1 MTARGHEWA
10 DAWLR
15 LWASWQQRESYGRSY
30 PDKAC
35 GFSSGGAHADEA
47 FEHMCEESDAHMC
60 VLVDAAVH
68 DCQPIHAA
76 AIMHAYGVAAVWRMR
91 QPVADLLPGAMD
103 EFERIARMK
112 GVV

>member
-1 MTARGHEWA
+1 MSAHEWA

-15 LWASWQQRESYGRSY
+15 LWAQWQRGESYGRGY

-35 GFSSGGAHADEA
+35 GFSSGGAHAAEA
-47 FEHMCEESDAHMC
+47 FDHMCEESDSHMC
-60 VLVDAAVH
+60 VLVDAAVG
-68 DCQPIHAA
+68 DCKPIHSA

-91 QPVADLLPGAMD
+91 QPVAEILPGAMD
-103 EFERIARMK
+103 EFERLARMK

>member
-15 LWASWQQRESYGRSY
+15 LWATWHQGERYGRGY

-47 FEHMCEESDAHMC
+47 FDHMCEESDSHMC
-60 VLVDAAVH
+60 VLVDAAVN
-68 DCQPIHAA
+68 DCQPIHSA

>member
-1 MTARGHEWA
+1 MNRGHEWA

-15 LWASWQQRESYGRSY
+15 LWAQWQRGESYGRGY

-35 GFSSGGAHADEA
+35 GFSSGGAHADDA
-47 FEHMCEESDAHMC
+47 FDHMCEESDSHMC
-60 VLVDAAVH
+60 VLVDAAVG
-68 DCQPIHAA
+68 DCKPIHSA

-91 QPVADLLPGAMD
+91 QPVAEILPGAMD
-103 EFERIARMK
+103 EFERLARMK

>member
-1 MTARGHEWA
+1 
-10 DAWLR
+10 
-15 LWASWQQRESYGRSY
+15 
-30 PDKAC
+30 
-35 GFSSGGAHADEA
+35 
-47 FEHMCEESDAHMC
+47 MCEESDSHMC
-60 VLVDAAVH
+60 VLVDAAVN
-68 DCQPIHAA
+68 DCQPIHSA

>member
-1 MTARGHEWA
+1 MSARGHEWA

-15 LWASWQQRESYGRSY
+15 LWAHWQQGEHYGRGY

-35 GFSSGGAHADEA
+35 GFSSGGASTEDA
-47 FEHMCEESDAHMC
+47 FGHLCEESDNHMC

-91 QPVADLLPGAMD
+91 QPIADLLPGAMD

>member
-1 MTARGHEWA
+1 MSARGHEWA

-15 LWASWQQRESYGRSY
+15 LWATWHQGERYGRGY

-35 GFSSGGAHADEA
+35 GFSSGGAH
-47 FEHMCEESDAHMC
+47 SDGSFFDQMEDSDNYMC
-60 VLVDAAVH
+60 VLVDAAVN

-91 QPVADLLPGAMD
+91 QPVADLLPWAMD

>member
-1 MTARGHEWA
+1 MSARGHEWA

-15 LWASWQQRESYGRSY
+15 LWAHWQQGEHYGRGY

-35 GFSSGGAHADEA
+35 GFSSGGASTEDA
-47 FEHMCEESDAHMC
+47 FGHLCEESDNHMC

-91 QPVADLLPGAMD
+91 QPIADLLPGAMD
-103 EFERIARMK
+103 EFERLARMK

>member
-1 MTARGHEWA
+1 MSARGHEWA

-15 LWASWQQRESYGRSY
+15 RWAEWHRAEQYGRGY

-47 FEHMCEESDAHMC
+47 FEHLCEESDNHMC
-60 VLVDAAVH
+60 VLVDAAVN

-91 QPVADLLPGAMD
+91 QPIADLLPGAMD
-103 EFERIARMK
+103 EFERLARMK

>member
-1 MTARGHEWA
+1 MSAHEWA

-15 LWASWQQRESYGRSY
+15 LWAQWQQGEHYGRGY

-35 GFSSGGAHADEA
+35 GFSSGGAHADDA
-47 FEHMCEESDAHMC
+47 FDHMCEESDSHMC

-68 DCQPIHAA
+68 DCQPIHSA

-91 QPVADLLPGAMD
+91 QPVAEILPGAMD

>member
-15 LWASWQQRESYGRSY
+15 LWAHWQQGERYGRGY

-47 FEHMCEESDAHMC
+47 FDHMCEESDSHMC
-60 VLVDAAVH
+60 VLVDAAVN

-76 AIMHAYGVAAVWRMR
+76 AIMHAYGVAAVFRFR
-91 QPVADLLPGAMD
+91 TPAEDILPSAMD
-103 EFERIARMK
+103 EFERLARSK

>member
-1 MTARGHEWA
+1 
-10 DAWLR
+10 
-15 LWASWQQRESYGRSY
+15 
-30 PDKAC
+30 
-35 GFSSGGAHADEA
+35 
-47 FEHMCEESDAHMC
+47 
-60 VLVDAAVH
+60 VLVDAAVN
-68 DCQPIHAA
+68 DCQPIHGA

>member
-15 LWASWQQRESYGRSY
+15 LWASWQQRESYGRGY

-47 FEHMCEESDAHMC
+47 FEHMCEESDSHMC
-60 VLVDAAVH
+60 ALVDAAVH

-91 QPVADLLPGAMD
+91 QPVAEILPGAMD